1 MPALLAFLLL
11 SLVATPIQDD
21 EPKPVLSQDP
31 LTAEQIAVYRAMLAD
46 YTKDEDGALNIANVT
61 DPFGGGLTDPAL
73 AEGCPKEGGVPPK
86 SSPTA
91 IVHRMDPSVALNA
104 KMVLVDPDQQLAI
117 VKKNDPQHLVNSAIE
132 DHAPVSD
139 NDVEKSVNK
148 AFSTGLFSFSEIIFN
163 KKHTKAI
170 LQYSFSCGRLCGNG
184 GMVLLQKV
192 GNHWKVKKLC
202 GGWVS

>member
-91 IVHRMDPSVALNA
+91 IVASHGSVGCAQCQNGAGGSRSAACNREEKRPAAPGKQRHRGPC
-104 KMVLVDPDQQLAI
+104 PG
-117 VKKNDPQHLVNSAIE
+117 E
-132 DHAPVSD
+132 
-139 NDVEKSVNK
+139 
-148 AFSTGLFSFSEIIFN
+148 
-163 KKHTKAI
+163 
-170 LQYSFSCGRLCGNG
+170 R
-184 GMVLLQKV
+184 
-192 GNHWKVKKLC
+192 
-202 GGWVS
+202 